1 LLTGLLPLAALT
13 GLGGILTTAITGA
26 GGLAATLGS
35 KIVDLGGS
43 LKDTLKNLNPF
54 KSTTPKK
61 NPTTKTRGGV
71 MGTGMDEKQMKKN
84 QAKTQIKPLVE
95 KNKGKGKNIAK
106 KFAKGVARVGGR
118 VFLPL
123 AAALSIFDAATGVAN
138 AGEILDKD
146 EDELTLR
153 DKASAGF
160 GGFLSGLTFGL
171 IDKKATAK
179 FLAGDSEPVEVDNSL
194 ANRKRFRGNVIPKD
208 DGATLDQLEIDNSVA
223 NRKSFRHGMVNNNN
237 AQVNNNN
244 IINKTDSM
252 LPHMIAKNKDSTIQS
267 VETGVVY

>member
-1 LLTGLLPLAALT
+1 T
-13 GLGGILTTAITGA
+13 GLGGIIGASISGA

-54 KSTTPKK
+54 KSKPPVKTPPK
-61 NPTTKTRGGV
+61 TKGGV

-95 KNKGKGKNIAK
+95 KNKSKGKNIAK

-171 IDKKATAK
+171 VDKKATAK

-194 ANRKRFRGNVIPKD
+194 SNRKRFRGVRESVDKGDVMND
-208 DGATLDQLEIDNSVA
+208 AQSENLALDKRGINIT
-223 NRKSFRHGMVNNNN
+223 NNNVAAPVTN
-237 AQVNNNN
+237 TNLA
-244 IINKTDSM
+244 KSDTY
-252 LPHMIAKNKDSTIQS
+252 LPHMA
-267 VETGVVY
+267 